1 MTTRAQRV
9 ALEQVTV
16 DYGAGP
22 VVSGLDLVVEPGEI
36 TALLGQSGCGK
47 STTLR
52 AIAGLVTPTAG
63 TIRFGEEDV
72 TLMPPWRRRLGL
84 VFQNHALFPHL
95 TVARNIEYGLR
106 RGRSKNDRADRVAQ
120 MLALVGLEE
129 HAESWPGQLSGGQ
142 SQRAALARAL
152 APDPRI
158 LLLDEPFSALDA
170 NLRDRM
176 RAEVESI
183 IRQVGVTTV
192 MVTHDQDEA
201 MSMADRV
208 AVMADGRIVEIGVP
222 ESVFGTPRFA
232 YTAQFV
238 GASNL
243 LSGELRSTP
252 DGPALEARG
261 VLVRVATTHAA
272 SGPATLAV
280 KPEDVVVVDGTEPDV
295 VLDAVLVANKYHG
308 AVRDLV
314 WDVPALD
321 AQIRCRVTHDV
332 RVPAVGS
339 PGRIGWS
346 LAGGVLV
353 EDDRSSGS
361 GADPEPVP
369 SPEPALSGGST
380 P

>member
-22 VVSGLDLVVEPGEI
+22 VVSQLDLVVEPGEI

-63 TIRFGEEDV
+63 TIRFGDEDV
-72 TLMPPWRRRLGL
+72 TLMPPWRRSLGL

-95 TVARNIEYGLR
+95 TVSRNVEYGLR
-106 RGRSKNDRADRVAQ
+106 RDWSKQARAERVAQ
-120 MLALVGLEE
+120 MLSLVGLEE
-129 HAESWPGQLSGGQ
+129 HAESWPAQLSGGQ

-208 AVMADGRIVEIGVP
+208 AVMADGRIVEVGVP

-252 DGPALEARG
+252 DGPALKVRDI
-261 VLVRVATTHAA
+261 LVRVATGAV
-272 SGPATLAV
+272 SGPASLAV
-280 KPEDVVVVDGTEPDV
+280 KPEEVIVVDDAEPDV
-295 VLDAVLVANKYHG
+295 VLDATLIANKYHG

-314 WDVPALD
+314 WDVPALGT
-321 AQIRCRVTHDV
+321 QIRCRAAHDV
-332 RVPAVGS
+332 RLPALGS

-346 LAGGVLV
+346 LASGVLV
-353 EDDRSSGS
+353 EDDRSTGPN
-361 GADPEPVP
+361 GDEPVP
-369 SPEPALSGGST
+369 TPEPALSGGST
-380 P
+380 S